1 MGAKIEPR
9 PLTASAWNIKQRPP
23 TLLRRRCP
31 KLISFGSLRITDPPH
46 PCARVRGLR
55 KNSTHPPYPFLR
67 CTLRPPYGL
76 GFWPKPEPLH
86 PKPAATL
93 RLLTHVYINKQRAR
107 ARERERER
115 ERETQLS
122 VNLLSPYIA
131 TLNTPPH
138 TPLIFRNLES
148 SSSSTPTFQTRAIEL
163 KCPLR
168 SLCVSFLISATPPP
182 FVLPPP
188 PPPPFSSLSPT
199 PPSSA
204 HPQHLV

>member
-1 MGAKIEPR
+1 MFEKTPSEPKMGAKIEPR

-93 RLLTHVYINKQRAR
+93 RLLTHLYINTQRAR

-115 ERETQLS
+115 ERD
-122 VNLLSPYIA
+122 P
-131 TLNTPPH
+131 TLRQPPLPIHSYSEYPPTH
-138 TPLIFRNLES
+138 TPDFQES
-148 SSSSTPTFQTRAIEL
+148 
-163 KCPLR
+163 
-168 SLCVSFLISATPPP
+168 
-182 FVLPPP
+182 
-188 PPPPFSSLSPT
+188 
-199 PPSSA
+199 
-204 HPQHLV
+204 